1 MLHNTVTPVF
11 ANIDLVEILLL
22 LFVFFFFG
30 LVLYLQRESRREGYP
45 LEEDTTGRQEP
56 IDGLAWWPTPKKFVL
71 PHNRGIVYKPD
82 PADRDTR
89 AVNARRMAVWPG
101 APLIPNGDPLVNGVG
116 AASYAERAKVAD
128 IDLHG
133 NPRIVPLRTLPQFD
147 VVKGDADPRGMTLIA
162 HDGRVAGVVRDLWVD
177 RMESLIRYLEVDVP
191 AQGGQAA
198 RSVLAP
204 FMMCTVEGDKKIVRT
219 DSISASQFINAP
231 TLERND
237 QITRYEEDRVV
248 GYFGGGYLYADG
260 LRAEPLV

>member
-1 MLHNTVTPVF
+1 MNHNTITPVF

-45 LEEDTTGRQEP
+45 LEEDTSGRIEP
-56 IDGLAWWPTPKKFVL
+56 IDGLAWWPSPKKFIL
-71 PHNRGIVYKPD
+71 PHNRGIIYKPD

-101 APLIPNGDPLVNGVG
+101 APLVPNGDPLVDGVG

-133 NPRIVPLRTLPQFD
+133 NARIVPLKTLPQFS
-147 VVKGDADPRGMTLIA
+147 VVKGEADPRGMTILG
-162 HDGRVAGVVRDLWVD
+162 HDGRVAGTVRELWVD

-191 AQGGQAA
+191 AQGGKPA
-198 RSVLAP
+198 RSVLVP
-204 FMMCTVEGDKKIVRT
+204 FTMCTVDGGKKLVRT
-219 DSISASQFINAP
+219 DSVSANQFINAP
-231 TLERND
+231 TLERPD
-237 QITRYEEDRVV
+237 TITRYEEDRVL
-248 GYFGGGYLYADG
+248 GYFGGGYLYAND